1 MSWCGSREEER
12 CINNERNIC
21 ACQGHMD
28 TEQRRQSD
36 NHETCDLH
44 KNRLN
49 LNLGNHLTPDSR
61 CVVLLIMTLAS
72 TFNCLYQCVY
82 WLGAFSP
89 IYAGSA
95 TFLTELGLV
104 HVMSCYTL
112 TWNPKLEKLFL
123 ALTGAQEVTIFIRPS
138 IRPSGPSLSRALNH
152 HF

>member
-1 MSWCGSREEER
+1 
-12 CINNERNIC
+12 
-21 ACQGHMD
+21 MD

-95 TFLTELGLV
+95 TFKLSELWVGCV
-104 HVMSCYTL
+104 V
-112 TWNPKLEKLFL
+112 
-123 ALTGAQEVTIFIRPS
+123 EVIEPE
-138 IRPSGPSLSRALNH
+138 SGGIKVV
-152 HF
+152 F